1 VSEASRPRSW
11 ERYAWAAGVVFV
23 VAVVVE
29 TAISVTIPISANDSA
44 TKIATELAAHRT
56 RLLAVFCVCVV
67 YAASFPLYLWKLYDL
82 LQVNERRSRTLGV
95 LIFVGGGLQIALH
108 ATSDVAIYGLLDA
121 KLASY
126 ATHHDPGISYALYLA
141 TYAID
146 SLADVFGSLFLLAA
160 GLLAIRSR
168 LLPGWLAWVAI
179 VAAIFLFLQGF
190 GLGGLIATFG
200 LVLDLIGF
208 VLFLVFVLLSSVRGL
223 QHDQRT
229 SSDVR

>member
-1 VSEASRPRSW
+1 VSETPSRQSW
-11 ERYAWAAGVVFV
+11 GRYAWAAGIVFV

-82 LQVNERRSRTLGV
+82 LRVNEQRLRTLGV
-95 LIFVGGGLQIALH
+95 LILVGGGLQIALH
-108 ATSDVAIYGLLDA
+108 ATSDVGIYGLLDA

-126 ATHHDPGISYALYLA
+126 AATHHDPGISYAFYLA

-160 GLLAIRSR
+160 GVLAMRSR
-168 LLPGWLAWVAI
+168 LLPGWLAWIAI
-179 VAAIFLFLQGF
+179 VAAPFLFLQAF

-208 VLFLVFVLLSSVRGL
+208 LLFLVFVLLSSLMGL
-223 QHDQRT
+223 LHDQP
-229 SSDVR
+229 